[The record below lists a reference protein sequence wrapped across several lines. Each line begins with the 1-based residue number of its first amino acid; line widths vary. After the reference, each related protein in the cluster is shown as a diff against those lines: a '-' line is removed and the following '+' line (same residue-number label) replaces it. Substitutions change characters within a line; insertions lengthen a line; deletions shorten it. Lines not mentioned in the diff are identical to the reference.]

1 MKLALYLGCVIPNR
15 YPSIEAATRKAL
27 PKLGVELLD
36 MKGASCCPAPGVIRS
51 FDQKIWLLTAAR
63 NLSIAEEM
71 GLDVITLCNGCYA
84 SLKEANHILK
94 TEEEKRKE
102 VNMSLAEINRE
113 FKGSIKVKHLA
124 EVLYFDVGVKAIKE
138 AVKRKIQVKAAVF
151 YGCHLLKPS
160 ELRPWGSVEKPTFLD
175 EMVKVLGAE
184 SVPYRDKMMC
194 CGAGGALRSGNLEVS
209 LNMAYERLQSMKEA
223 GAECIVNVCPF
234 CHLQFDLGQRQISMK
249 LGENFDIPVIYYTQL
264 LGLAMGFNPE
274 ELGFH
279 MNETRC
285 KSLIER
291 IGI

>member
-15 YPSIEAATRKAL
+15 YPGIEAATRKAL

-36 MKGASCCPAPGVIRS
+36 MNGASCCPAPGVIRS
-51 FDQKIWLLTAAR
+51 FDKKIWLLTAAR

-102 VNMSLAEINRE
+102 VNMSLAEISRE

-151 YGCHLLKPS
+151 YGCHLLKPR

-194 CGAGGALRSGNLEVS
+194 CGAGGALRSGALDVS
-209 LNMAYERLQSMKEA
+209 LNIVRERLEAMKEA

-234 CHLQFDLGQRQISMK
+234 CHLQFDLGQRQIAMK
-249 LGENFDIPVIYYTQL
+249 LGENFNMPVIYYTQL
-264 LGLAMGFNPE
+264 LGLAMGFTPQ
-274 ELGFH
+274 ELGIH
-279 MNETRC
+279 MNATDC
-285 KSLIER
+285 KSFIER